1 MIEIV
6 ALIDPFVALVQA
18 ILSIP
23 HLAQILTLAVVE
35 FAFEELNAE
44 NAENNEKGT
53 AYEHDVSNLF

>member
-1 MIEIV
+1 MIEIIT
-6 ALIDPFVALVQA
+6 LIDPLVTLVKT

-23 HLAQILTLAVVE
+23 HLAQILTLAIVE
-35 FAFEELNAE
+35 LALEELNAE

>member
-6 ALIDPFVALVQA
+6 ALVDPLIALVET
-18 ILSIP
+18 ILSIA

-35 FAFEELNAE
+35 LALEELNAE
-44 NAENNEKGT
+44 NAEDNEKGT